1 MSETNNPTN
10 STAYQELVQAIQ
22 DKFDEA
28 SNNLEG
34 ITGVLK
40 SAHAK
45 SITIE
50 DWNSLVYFVGRLEAF
65 FQAFAVVISRLGD
78 LEAIFENA
86 VQTHREAAEDAAED
100 AAASAAAAESAAES
114 AAADAVAEAEESLE
128 GYVVSAQSHAQ
139 NAKSSADAASE
150 QADAASEQAELART
164 YIESFTNLAWAEDK
178 EW

>member
-86 VQTHREAAEDAAED
+86 VKTHRESAEAAAQS
-100 AAASAAAAESAAES
+100 AAASATAAES
-114 AAADAVAEAEESLE
+114 AAAGAVAEAEESLE
-128 GYVVSAQSHAQ
+128 SYVSSAQSHAQ
-139 NAKSSADAASE
+139 NAGNSAE
-150 QADAASEQAELART
+150 AASEQAELART
-164 YIESFTNLAWAEDK
+164 YIEGFTNLTWVEDE

>member
-1 MSETNNPTN
+1 MSETNNLTN

-86 VQTHREAAEDAAED
+86 VKTHRESAEAAAQS
-100 AAASAAAAESAAES
+100 AAASATAAES
-114 AAADAVAEAEESLE
+114 AAAGAVAEVEKSLE
-128 GYVVSAQSHAQ
+128 NYVASAQSYAE
-139 NAKSSADAASE
+139 NAGSSADSASK
-150 QADAASEQAELART
+150 QATLARNF
-164 YIESFTNLAWAEDK
+164 IEKFTNLVWAEEE